1 MKFEVFEAKTLEDA
15 KAKALEELNV
25 SEEEIISTHEEKKGK
40 LFKGSTVLFKAVKIS
55 TVAEFIKENLKE
67 LLENMN
73 IEAQFETN
81 VRNSQINIKMYS
93 DKNNILIGKNGQTLM
108 AIQTILRQQ
117 VYNKINVYPHIL
129 LDVENYKEKKLSNL
143 ERRLDE
149 LKQENT
155 YITVVANKV
164 ASVEELDNKV
174 IGTVLFD
181 INTANPAVEIN
192 NQLINVSALLD
203 AFPSA
208 KIQLEGYADEETGT
222 PEYNQKLSEERTAYV
237 QNLLTTKYNVPNDRI
252 VTISYGSTKK
262 AYTTSLA
269 EQRVVVL
276 RLVF

>member
-25 SEEEIISTHEEKKGK
+25 TEDEIISTHEEKKGK
-40 LFKGSTVLFKAVKIS
+40 LFKSSTVLFKAIKIS
-55 TVAEFIKENLKE
+55 NIADYIKENLKE

-143 ERRLDE
+143 ERSAKRIAKEVMKTKID
-149 LKQENT
+149 
-155 YITVVANKV
+155 V
-164 ASVEELDNKV
+164 ELDNMNSYERR
-174 IGTVLFD
+174 I
-181 INTANPAVEIN
+181 IHN
-192 NQLINVSALLD
+192 AL
-203 AFPSA
+203 
-208 KIQLEGYADEETGT
+208 ADFK
-222 PEYNQKLSEERTAYV
+222 N
-237 QNLLTTKYNVPNDRI
+237 
-252 VTISYGSTKK
+252 IS
-262 AYTTSLA
+262 TTS
-269 EQRVVVL
+269 EGEEPNRHIVI
-276 RLVF
+276 RYKKED

>member
-1 MKFEVFEAKTLEDA
+1 MLPAISAVSNPIRPIVIPIKVPNTPQVDTKEGNCSIQRLFASNSFLFFFRFTYTADITYTA
-15 KAKALEELNV
+15 ITTNV
-25 SEEEIISTHEEKKGK
+25 SMM
-40 LFKGSTVLFKAVKIS
+40 V
-55 TVAEFIKENLKE
+55 
-67 LLENMN
+67 
-73 IEAQFETN
+73 
-81 VRNSQINIKMYS
+81 
-93 DKNNILIGKNGQTLM
+93 
-108 AIQTILRQQ
+108 
-117 VYNKINVYPHIL
+117 
-129 LDVENYKEKKLSNL
+129 KLSNL

-181 INTANPAVEIN
+181 INTTNPAVEIN